1 MTRFILY
8 LTLVIAAIGARPAAA
23 QQVTVGLLPFDVVS
37 VEGAGTQAGESLAKL
52 IRVEMIRAK
61 KVRPVLL
68 ELPAESKLPID
79 ALDAAKIGK
88 AGGAALVVSGT
99 VIEAV
104 ESHSSNSANT
114 GGLMGNLGVGGSL
127 SRSTARVSLNIELVD
142 AETGETVKNFEVSAK
157 NTDVGLGADFSTTLG
172 SMDLGGGAG
181 DKTPMA
187 KALREAARKVNEEVA
202 KVAVKRR

>member
-1 MTRFILY
+1 MPVGIPYRRWAGWRQPLCVKLAHRCLMRAT
-8 LTLVIAAIGARPAAA
+8 TARWDP
-23 QQVTVGLLPFDVVS
+23 GLP
-37 VEGAGTQAGESLAKL
+37 
-52 IRVEMIRAK
+52 MIRAK
-61 KVRPVLL
+61 KVRPVLR